1 MSIIFGSPEAN
12 AIRRQDAILNC
23 EPLPPGPTRADMER
37 ELRWFEDEIAD
48 LYYEIDKLES
58 QAADLRRYLANMQG
72 KL

>member
-37 ELRWFEDEIAD
+37 ELSRLVSEIAD
-48 LYYEIDKLES
+48 LYNEIDELES
-58 QAADLRRYLANMQG
+58 QAADLRRYLERG
-72 KL
+72 PTP